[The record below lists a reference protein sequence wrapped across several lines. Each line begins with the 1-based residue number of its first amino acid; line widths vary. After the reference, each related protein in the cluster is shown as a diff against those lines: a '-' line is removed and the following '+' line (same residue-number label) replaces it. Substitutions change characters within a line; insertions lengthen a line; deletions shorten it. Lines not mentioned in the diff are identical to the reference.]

1 MSDAH
6 FDEVDLVVDLNSED
20 ESGLPWSFLDEARDP
35 SAITEGAWVVVGEG
49 KLVGPNSSF
58 DGGR

>member
-20 ESGLPWSFLDEARDP
+20 ESGLPWSFLERPETRAPSPRELGSLSAR
-35 SAITEGAWVVVGEG
+35 GA
-49 KLVGPNSSF
+49 
-58 DGGR
+58 